1 LTKKIFALAL
11 STVTTA
17 MLSLMAPLTVAAQE
31 YKIGHLNSETST
43 VASAISSRISPVSE
57 SLLLGAGIHNF
68 DKVTDHVWRGALPSD
83 HAIEKMSNSGI
94 NTIIDLRMNG
104 EGTEHEE
111 KLAASLGM
119 HYLHIPMGF
128 TQPSDEQINTCLQTV
143 LSPSSG
149 AVFVHCRQGAD
160 RTGTMCAIYRRLV
173 DRISFDEAYIEMR
186 RHHFKPFLAGM
197 KKCVQEFPYEQ
208 YRNHM
213 NDKTAEQAS
222 SAGKFSANG

>member
-1 LTKKIFALAL
+1 
-11 STVTTA
+11 

-31 YKIGHLNSETST
+31 FKISHLNSETST
-43 VASAISSRISPVSE
+43 VASALSSRISPVSE
-57 SLLLGAGIHNF
+57 NLLLAAGIHNF

-83 HAIEKMSNSGI
+83 KSIEKMSNSGI

-128 TQPSDEQINTCLQTV
+128 NQPSDEQINTFLQTV

-173 DRISFDEAYIEMR
+173 DRISFNEAYIEMR

-197 KKCVQEFPYEQ
+197 KKSVQEFPYEE
-208 YRNHM
+208 YRNRM
-213 NDKTAEQAS
+213 IDKAPEQTS
-222 SAGKFSANG
+222 STGKFSANG

>member
-1 LTKKIFALAL
+1 LTKQIFALAL
-11 STVTTA
+11 STATAA
-17 MLSLMAPLTVAAQE
+17 MLTLMAPLTVAAQD
-31 YKIGHLNSETST
+31 YKTGHFSSEAST

-57 SLLLGAGIHNF
+57 TLLSAAGIHNF

-83 HAIEKMSNSGI
+83 NAIEKMSNSGI

-128 TQPSDEQINTCLQTV
+128 TQPSDEQIHIFLQTV
-143 LSPSSG
+143 LAPSSG
-149 AVFVHCRQGAD
+149 SVFVHCRQGAD

-173 DRISFDEAYIEMR
+173 DRISFDEAYTEMR

-197 KKCVQEFPYEQ
+197 KKSVQEFPYEQ
-208 YRNHM
+208 YRSHM
-213 NDKTAEQAS
+213 NDKAAEQAS
-222 SAGKFSANG
+222 SSGKFSANG

>member
-1 LTKKIFALAL
+1 MLTALTTAAL
-11 STVTTA
+11 STI
-17 MLSLMAPLTVAAQE
+17 APLTVAAKE
-31 YKIGHLNSETST
+31 YKVDHLGTGTST
-43 VASAISSRISPVSE
+43 VASAFSSRLTPVSE
-57 SLLLGAGIHNF
+57 NLLLAAGIHNF

-83 HAIEKMSNSGI
+83 TAIEKMSDSGI

-128 TQPSDEQINTCLQTV
+128 NQPSDSQIDTFLQTV
-143 LSPSSG
+143 LNPSSG

-173 DRISFDEAYIEMR
+173 DRISFDEAYVEMR

-197 KKCVQEFPYEQ
+197 KKSVQEFPYEA
-208 YRNHM
+208 YRNRM
-213 NDKTAEQAS
+213 SDKTAEQA
-222 SAGKFSANG
+222 ANASKLNADG